1 MVEAQASVRSGRDGR
16 LEVHGELSFAS
27 VPALWRECR
36 QRCASGA
43 AVDID
48 LAHVQRADSAG
59 LALLVE
65 WLREAQH
72 SGTRLRFF
80 NIPAQML
87 EMARVSGLD
96 GILPLHSD
104 GVPGQG

>member
-1 MVEAQASVRSGRDGR
+1 MADAAASVREGADGR

-27 VPALWRECR
+27 VPALWRSCR
-36 QRCASGA
+36 ERCAAGSA
-43 AVDID
+43 LDID
-48 LAHVQRADSAG
+48 LSHVRRADSAG

-65 WLREAQH
+65 WLREAQR

-80 NIPAQML
+80 NIPPQML

-96 GILPLHSD
+96 GILPLHGD
-104 GVPGQG
+104 